1 MGGFIVVWVD
11 ECIRIGAY
19 IHDRCVDGWV
29 DGYIVSARYW
39 R

>member
-19 IHDRCVDGWV
+19 IHDRV
-29 DGYIVSARYW
+29 DGYMVSARYW